1 MVLLVWQA
9 APQCGAFSLKEG
21 HQHLPLLRPPVMYR
35 DGDLHLL
42 GRALQKQKSSQPV
55 GRALHKQKSSLPK
68 QKSFT

>member
-1 MVLLVWQA
+1 
-9 APQCGAFSLKEG
+9 
-21 HQHLPLLRPPVMYR
+21 VMYR

-55 GRALHKQKSSLPK
+55 GRALHKQKSSQPK